1 MAYEDRF
8 GVTKIRTGQRDQL
21 SISYDYCTVGA
32 EADEKMKRYPMFLY
46 VPDPEESDHSH
57 IGITTEQ
64 AVMIRDWF
72 VAYCDDPERLPLE

>member
-1 MAYEDRF
+1 
-8 GVTKIRTGQRDQL
+8 
-21 SISYDYCTVGA
+21 VGA